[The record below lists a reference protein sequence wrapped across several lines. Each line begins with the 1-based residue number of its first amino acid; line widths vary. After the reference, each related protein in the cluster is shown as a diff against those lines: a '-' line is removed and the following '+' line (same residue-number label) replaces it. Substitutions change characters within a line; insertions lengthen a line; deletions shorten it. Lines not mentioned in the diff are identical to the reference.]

1 MSVRTGPK
9 CTTRSARI
17 GRQKAILSG
26 LLGVAIFLAL
36 TRLGGGPVVTSAL
49 VIAAGAGWSLVLVN
63 TLPLVLDLG
72 PTRFSGTY
80 TGLYF
85 LAFALAGILGSEI
98 TPVIVAQTT
107 ANLGLRFLVVSAV
120 LGISA
125 ILMLGVHHKNALPMT
140 EKQP

>member
-1 MSVRTGPK
+1 M
-9 CTTRSARI
+9 
-17 GRQKAILSG
+17 
-26 LLGVAIFLAL
+26 
-36 TRLGGGPVVTSAL
+36 
-49 VIAAGAGWSLVLVN
+49 LVN

-107 ANLGLRFLVVSAV
+107 ANVGLRFLVVSAILV
-120 LGISA
+120 LSA
-125 ILMLGVHHKNALPMT
+125 ALMLGVHYGDT
-140 EKQP
+140 QPATQR